1 MRIGL
6 AIRVLAVGL
15 LPLLIG
21 SACAAP
27 DPQPS
32 MAPASASTAAAQAS
46 HGGTDG
52 PSADAAAAWTRGPDA
67 PLALTEVAAA
77 AHRGRIWVA
86 GGLSAD
92 GQAVDRVLVLDPTT
106 GTWSDGPPLAQP
118 VHHSS
123 LVSDGTALW
132 LLGGYIGNTFD
143 QPTDAVWT
151 LDTSTAEATWTPGP
165 PLPEPRAA
173 GAAVWDGSRLV
184 YGGGVGPGVLS
195 ELVFAGGVDG
205 FEPVARLSLPRE
217 HLAAASDGG
226 GRSWFLGGRAAGLE
240 GNLAR
245 VDRLEGDT
253 LEPIGDLPTPRGGV
267 AAFHWPALGACL
279 VGGES
284 PDGANAQV
292 ECMGDAGV
300 TVLPELGEARHG
312 LGAAVVDGRA
322 YVLLGGPVPGLT
334 VSATVEELVLP

>member
-1 MRIGL
+1 MRVGL
-6 AIRVLAVGL
+6 AIRVLAGAF

-27 DPQPS
+27 ERQPS
-32 MAPASASTAAAQAS
+32 MAPATGVVA
-46 HGGTDG
+46 G
-52 PSADAAAAWTRGPDA
+52 WTRGPDA
-67 PLALTEVAAA
+67 PVALSEVAAA
-77 AHRGRIWVA
+77 AHGGRIWVA
-86 GGLSAD
+86 GGLIGD
-92 GQAVDRVLVLDPTT
+92 GRAVDRVTVLDPTS
-106 GTWSDGPPLAQP
+106 GTWSDGPVLPDR

-123 LVSDGTALW
+123 LVSDGNALW
-132 LLGGYIGNTFD
+132 LLGGYVGNTFD
-143 QPTDAVWT
+143 RPTDAVWR
-151 LDTSTAEATWTPGP
+151 LDTSTAGATWSPGP
-165 PLPEPRAA
+165 PLPQPRAA
-173 GAAVWDGSRLV
+173 GAAAWDGARLV

-195 ELVFAGGVDG
+195 ELVFAGGAGG

-217 HLAAASDGG
+217 HLAAANDGA

-253 LEPIGDLPTPRGGV
+253 LEAIGDLPTPRGGV
-267 AAFHWPALGACL
+267 AAFHWPELGACL

-284 PDGANAQV
+284 PDGANSQV
-292 ECMGDAGV
+292 ECLGDAGV
-300 TVLPELGEARHG
+300 TVLPALGEARHG

-322 YVLLGGPVPGLT
+322 YALLGGPVPGLT

>member
-1 MRIGL
+1 
-6 AIRVLAVGL
+6 
-15 LPLLIG
+15 
-21 SACAAP
+21 
-27 DPQPS
+27 
-32 MAPASASTAAAQAS
+32 
-46 HGGTDG
+46 
-52 PSADAAAAWTRGPDA
+52 
-67 PLALTEVAAA
+67 
-77 AHRGRIWVA
+77 
-86 GGLSAD
+86 
-92 GQAVDRVLVLDPTT
+92 
-106 GTWSDGPPLAQP
+106 
-118 VHHSS
+118 
-123 LVSDGTALW
+123 
-132 LLGGYIGNTFD
+132 
-143 QPTDAVWT
+143 
-151 LDTSTAEATWTPGP
+151 
-165 PLPEPRAA
+165 
-173 GAAVWDGSRLV
+173 V

-195 ELVFAGGVDG
+195 ELVFAGGPGG

-217 HLAAASDGG
+217 HLAAASDGA

-267 AAFHWPALGACL
+267 AAFHWAALGACL

-292 ECMGDAGV
+292 ECLDDAGGV

-334 VSATVEELVLP
+334 VSATVEELALP